1 MAEFT
6 YFGSLIQN
14 HEAEKFLAALVVGGA
29 LVAITRSAS
38 TKLSTPEG
46 VTQAIIPS
54 KSLNLSSFF
63 DLFVEFFVR
72 FQDSILGKE
81 RRQYLPFTG
90 TIFLFLL
97 TSNLLGLIPGM
108 PALTTTVWV
117 NVGFAFVVFF
127 YFHIQGI
134 KTHGLGGYL
143 KHFFGPFT
151 SGPMVLIGLFLF
163 CLEFF
168 LSLPLRILTLNLRLY
183 WNITADHT
191 VLELFTSLVPYG
203 LPIVFYILGTFV
215 CFMQAFIFTT
225 LTMVYIL
232 LATQHEEGHEHH

>member
-134 KTHGLGGYL
+134 KTHGLGGYKSPSL
-143 KHFFGPFT
+143 LEYYRRSYRTRAFYKPCSLRPTDSFLHIGNFRLLYAGLYLHHSYDGLHPSCYT
-151 SGPMVLIGLFLF
+151 TRRGTRASLSWYVLSAKGCSRYIDLF
-163 CLEFF
+163 
-168 LSLPLRILTLNLRLY
+168 RWRR
-183 WNITADHT
+183 
-191 VLELFTSLVPYG
+191 
-203 LPIVFYILGTFV
+203 
-215 CFMQAFIFTT
+215 
-225 LTMVYIL
+225 
-232 LATQHEEGHEHH
+232 